1 MALGR
6 VLPGLLGTA
15 MLLAACVSEPAP
27 TTTEDAPDISL
38 EPATYAALP
47 GWTAD
52 DQGGALVAFQISCAR
67 LQTLPPDRQ
76 MAALPAAGTVADWL
90 TPCRAAQGL
99 QPAEARGFF
108 ETWFRPWSVWDG
120 GTDEGLFTGY
130 YEPLLRGSSTP
141 GGAYIYPLYA
151 KPGDMITIDL
161 GDFVEDLAGR
171 KITGQVQDGMFV
183 PYHDRAAI
191 DDGVLAERD
200 LEIVWVDDPVGVF
213 FLHIQGSG
221 RVQLD
226 DGGELR
232 VGYAGQNGHAYF
244 AIGREL
250 VARGALTQDEVSL
263 QTIRDWLRAH
273 PAEAPDVMGM
283 NASYV
288 FFHLR
293 EGPGP
298 IGSQGVPLTPERSL
312 AVDRD
317 FVAMG
322 LPVWLDTTL
331 PDGMPYRRLMVAQ
344 DTGGAIDGPVRG
356 DVFFGA
362 GPRAEDLAGHM
373 KQQGRIWIL
382 LPSLL
387 EAGQMATLVP

>member
-1 MALGR
+1 M
-6 VLPGLLGTA
+6 
-15 MLLAACVSEPAP
+15 
-27 TTTEDAPDISL
+27 
-38 EPATYAALP
+38 
-47 GWTAD
+47 
-52 DQGGALVAFQISCAR
+52 GALA
-67 LQTLPPDRQ
+67 
-76 MAALPAAGTVADWL
+76 AAGTVADWL
-90 TPCRAAQGL
+90 GPCRAAKGL
-99 QPAEARGFF
+99 APGDARQFF
-108 ETWFRPWSVWDG
+108 EAWFRPWSVSDRG
-120 GTDEGLFTGY
+120 AETGLFTGY
-130 YEPLLRGSSTP
+130 YEPLLHGSLTP

-151 KPGDMITIDL
+151 KPDDMITVDL
-161 GDFVEDLAGR
+161 GDFAQDLEGR
-171 KITGQVQDGMFV
+171 KITGQIQGGSFV

-191 DDGVLAERD
+191 DAGALADRD
-200 LEIVWVDDPVGVF
+200 LEIVWVDDPVGAF
-213 FLHIQGSG
+213 FLHVQGSG
-221 RVQLD
+221 RVQLA
-226 DGGELR
+226 DGSELR

-250 VARGALTQDEVSL
+250 VARGALTKDEVSL
-263 QTIRDWLRAH
+263 QSIREWLAAH
-273 PAEAPDVMGM
+273 PGEASGVMDM

-288 FFHLR
+288 FFDVL

-317 FVAMG
+317 FIAMG

-331 PDGMPYRRLMVAQ
+331 PDGAPYRRLMVAQ

-373 KQQGRIWIL
+373 RQQGRVWLL

-387 EAGQMATLVP
+387 VAGQMVTLVP